1 MKKVLSIFV
10 LLIFYALTLLPLFTL
25 GQHSSLASDPAL
37 SSGMRLL
44 FPAGNIN
51 HLRFAGSAGVVQG
64 ERPAL
69 QLRAGAVWN
78 REPLNVTNGFA
89 SAFRFRING
98 NAIRASLQ
106 HPIALAFAIQNAGE
120 TATAE
125 GDCHAVLP
133 NSIVVDL
140 NLYGDLSSCRQDR
153 GIQLKHHQTGI
164 AALQNAPF
172 LLGRVEPEEI
182 PALDD
187 GQTHLILVEYVTLT
201 EQPEHPGQLNIY
213 LDDLNKP
220 LLNARIDLA
229 LSLDPDDGRARLGF
243 ASPAAASQNLEIV
256 EWWYWPISSN
266 VSADRRA
273 LAYGTSLRDWAAS
286 SGSET
291 TITSASIQPGYCPGP
306 ANDADNGVYQV
317 LNPGSSSTIYTS
329 EHFAAR
335 WNDSS
340 GVPLTQAQVETGLKL
355 LEYIWTRYI
364 TEIGY
369 PKPYANDAVKYK
381 VDVNVS
387 NQGWASG
394 GGTGQRHP
402 AMWLHYNA
410 FQDPGALA
418 HELTHSIQFA
428 TRGMRDS
435 EYTGWSWESHAEWM
449 RHQFF
454 RDQVNCAELLVNYP
468 HLYYG
473 STRNRYCNWQFWE
486 YIKDRYCYRA
496 VNDIWALSKEPGE
509 AGYRDE
515 DPFTVLARNMD
526 WSQNQLNDVLGSWA
540 LHNATWDYPNG
551 NVYRLR
557 FGSYA
562 DRAGMRR
569 TRVTVLQD
577 LDLERRRFAVPE
589 FWAPQRWGYNLVRL
603 VPDNSG
609 QPGQPGQPGQNST
622 VTVTFKGV
630 VQTTPASTK
639 YGTFARQPATIP
651 PPGSDW
657 RWGLVARSSSGATR
671 YSPMQRGA
679 NGRISFQVDS
689 GDTELWLVVVATP
702 SMMHKILWDQMYY
715 TIYRYPWMV
724 ELEGAWPEGYP
735 DAATPG
741 GSGAPHP
748 NGGGWVASTARVDP
762 TAFVG
767 PRAQVLGNAV
777 VSGNARIAGWAI
789 VGGNAQV
796 RDEAVVEDFAQVLN
810 GQVYENARVSALTI
824 VNNASA
830 RIHGSA
836 RVASIM
842 NAIGAYD
849 ISGTAQL
856 IGDIELWTSLSRGVF
871 YGFVDAAIA
880 ADPAYGANRTAPSP
894 EVTISGPFTWH

>member
-1 MKKVLSIFV
+1 LKKGVLALKKILSAFV
-10 LLIFYALTLLPLFTL
+10 LPIFYALMLLPLFTL
-25 GQHSSLASDPAL
+25 GQRSSKASDPEPL
-37 SSGMRLL
+37 PGMRLL
-44 FPAGNIN
+44 FPVESIN
-51 HLRFAGSAGVVQG
+51 HLSFAGNAGVAEG

-78 REPLNVTNGFA
+78 REPLGVTNGFA

-98 NAIRASLQ
+98 NAMRDSLQ
-106 HPIALAFAIQNAGE
+106 QRIALAFAIQNAGE

-125 GDCHAVLP
+125 GDCRAILP
-133 NSIVVDL
+133 NSVVVDL
-140 NLYGDLSSCRQDR
+140 NLFGDLSSCWQER
-153 GIQLKHHQTGI
+153 GIQLNRFQAGMP
-164 AALQNAPF
+164 AAQNASF
-172 LLGRVEPEEI
+172 LLGRVGPEEM
-182 PALDD
+182 PLLDD
-187 GQTHLILVEYVTLT
+187 SQTHLILVEYV
-201 EQPEHPGQLNIY
+201 PGQLNVY
-213 LDDLNKP
+213 LDDLNIP
-220 LLNARIDLA
+220 LLSAQVDLA
-229 LSLDPDDGRARLGF
+229 LSLDPDDARAWLGF
-243 ASPAAASQNLEIV
+243 ASLGAASQNLEIV
-256 EWWYWPISSN
+256 EWWYWPVSSD
-266 VSADRRA
+266 ARMDRRA
-273 LAYGTSLRDWAAS
+273 LTFGTALRDWAAGT
-286 SGSET
+286 GSET
-291 TITSASIQPGYCPGP
+291 MITPAAMPPGYCPGP
-306 ANDADNGVYQV
+306 ANDPDNGVYQV

-329 EHFAAR
+329 EHFATR
-335 WNDSS
+335 WNDAS
-340 GVPLTQAQVETGLKL
+340 GVSLTPAQVETGLAL
-355 LEYIWTRYI
+355 LEQIWTRYI
-364 TEIGY
+364 TEIVF
-369 PKPYANDAVKYK
+369 PKPYANDAAKYK

-435 EYTGWSWESHAEWM
+435 EYTGWFWESHAEWM

-473 STRNRYCNWQFWE
+473 STRDRYCNWQFWE
-486 YIKDRYCYRA
+486 FIKDRYCHRA
-496 VNDIWALSKEPGE
+496 VNDIWALSRKPGE

-515 DPFTVLARNMD
+515 DPFTVLARNMG
-526 WSQNQLNDVLGSWA
+526 WSQSKLNDEFGAWA

-557 FGSYA
+557 FGSYM
-562 DRAGMRR
+562 DRAGLRR
-569 TRVTVLQD
+569 TRVTILQD
-577 LDLERRRFAVPE
+577 LDLAQRRFVVPE

-603 VPDNSG
+603 VPDN
-609 QPGQPGQPGQNST
+609 PGQNGT
-622 VTVTFKGV
+622 VMVSFKGV
-630 VQTTPASTK
+630 VQTAPASTRF
-639 YGTFARQPATIP
+639 GTFARQPATIP
-651 PPGSDW
+651 PPSSDW

-671 YSPMQRGA
+671 YSPMQQGA
-679 NGRISFQVDS
+679 NGRISFQVNS

-702 SMMHKILWDQMYY
+702 STMHKILWDQMYY

-724 ELEGAWPEGYP
+724 ELKGAWPEGYP
-735 DAATPG
+735 NATIPG

-767 PRAQVLGNAV
+767 PRARVLGNAI
-777 VSGNARIAGWAI
+777 VSGNARIEGWAI
-789 VGGNAQV
+789 VSGNAQV
-796 RDEAVVEDFAQVLN
+796 RDNAVVEDFAQVLN
-810 GQVYENARVSALTI
+810 GQVYENARVSALTV

-836 RVASIM
+836 RVAAIM
-842 NAIGAYD
+842 NAIGAHD

-894 EVTISGPFTWH
+894 EVTIAGPFTWERELFH

>member
-1 MKKVLSIFV
+1 LKKGAPALKKILSVIA
-10 LLIFYALTLLPLFTL
+10 LLIFYALLLLPLLTL
-25 GQHSSLASDPAL
+25 GQRSSKASESTLPG
-37 SSGMRLL
+37 GMRLL
-44 FPAGNIN
+44 FPVGNIN
-51 HLRFAGSAGVVQG
+51 NLSYTGNAGVVDEEQ
-64 ERPAL
+64 PAL

-78 REPLNVTNGFA
+78 REPLSVTNGFA

-98 NAIRASLQ
+98 NAMRDSLQ
-106 HPIALAFAIQNAGE
+106 KHITLAFAIQNAGE
-120 TATAE
+120 TAAAE

-133 NSIVVDL
+133 NSVVVDL
-140 NLYGDLSSCRQDR
+140 NLFGDLSSCQQER
-153 GIQLKHHQTGI
+153 GIQLNRYRAGVP
-164 AALQNAPF
+164 AAQNEAL
-172 LLGRVEPEEI
+172 LLGRVGPEEI
-182 PALDD
+182 PPVDD
-187 GQTHLILVEYVTLT
+187 GQTHLILVEYV
-201 EQPEHPGQLNIY
+201 PGQMNVY
-213 LDDLNKP
+213 LDDLNRP
-220 LLNARIDLA
+220 LLSARIDLA
-229 LSLDPDDGRARLGF
+229 LSLDPNDGRAWLGF
-243 ASPAAASQNLEIV
+243 ASPDAASQNLEIV
-256 EWWYWPISSN
+256 EWWYWPISSD
-266 VSADRRA
+266 VSIDRGA
-273 LAYGTSLRDWAAS
+273 LASGTTLRDWATGAW
-286 SGSET
+286 SET
-291 TITSASIQPGYCPGP
+291 MITPAAMPPGYCPGP
-306 ANDADNGVYQV
+306 ANGPDNGIYQV
-317 LNPGSSSTIYTS
+317 LNPGSSNTIYTS
-329 EHFAAR
+329 EHFTAR

-340 GVPLTQAQVETGLKL
+340 GVPLTQSQVETGLKL

-364 TEIGY
+364 TEISFS
-369 PKPYANDAVKYK
+369 KPYANDAAKYK

-435 EYTGWSWESHAEWM
+435 EYTGWLWESHAEWM

-486 YIKDRYCYRA
+486 FIKDRYCYRA
-496 VNDIWALSKEPGE
+496 VNDIWTLSKKPGE

-515 DPFTVLARNMD
+515 DPFTVLARNMG
-526 WSQNQLNDVLGSWA
+526 WSQSQLNDEFGEWA

-562 DRAGMRR
+562 DRAGLRR
-569 TRVTVLQD
+569 TRVTILQD
-577 LDLERRRFAVPE
+577 LELERRRFVVPE

-609 QPGQPGQPGQNST
+609 QTGQNST

-630 VQTTPASTK
+630 EQTAPASTDFGK
-639 YGTFARQPATIP
+639 FARQPATIP
-651 PPGSDW
+651 PPSSDW

-679 NGRISFQVDS
+679 TGRISFQVNPE
-689 GDTELWLVVVATP
+689 DTELWLVVVATP
-702 SMMHKILWDQMYY
+702 ATMHKILWDQIYY

-724 ELEGAWPEGYP
+724 EFQGAWPEGYP
-735 DAATPG
+735 NATTPG
-741 GSGAPHP
+741 GAGAPHP

-762 TAFVG
+762 TAFIG
-767 PRAQVLGNAV
+767 PRAQVLGNAI
-777 VSGNARIAGWAI
+777 VSGNARIDGWAI
-789 VGGNAQV
+789 VRGNAQV
-796 RDEAVVEDFAQVLN
+796 RDNAVVEDFAQVLN
-810 GQVYENARVSALTI
+810 GQVYENARVSALTV
-824 VNNASA
+824 VNSSSA

-836 RVASIM
+836 RVAAIM

-856 IGDIELWTSLSRGVF
+856 IGDLELWTSLSRGVF
-871 YGFVDAAIA
+871 YGFVDAPIA
-880 ADPAYGANRTAPSP
+880 ANPAYGANRTAPSP
-894 EVTISGPFTWH
+894 EVTVAGPFRWD